1 MIDNYTSG
9 IDFVPILIIPDELAL
24 LSLLFIFGREEFWK
38 TIFEKIFL
46 AKNLFLKNKT
56 IGFISFI
63 KEIIN
68 NLEIFSMIIGKE
80 WK

>member
-9 IDFVPILIIPDELAL
+9 IDFVPILIIPDELVL

>member
-1 MIDNYTSG
+1 MIDNYTSDIG
-9 IDFVPILIIPDELAL
+9 FVPILIIPDELAL

>member
-9 IDFVPILIIPDELAL
+9 IGFVPILIIPDELVL